1 MNADLKIYQ
10 DCGMWHVEVFV
21 DGKLV
26 VTYAKEKLGAV
37 LLAASL
43 EVCETIE
50 PGED

>member
-1 MNADLKIYQ
+1 MNAGLKIYQ
-10 DCGMWHVEVFV
+10 ESDMWCVDVFV
-21 DGKLV
+21 DGGLV
-26 VTYAKEKLGAV
+26 ATYAKESLGAV

>member
-1 MNADLKIYQ
+1 MNAELKIYQ
-10 DCGMWHVEVFV
+10 DASHWCVEVCV
-21 DGKLV
+21 NGELIT
-26 VTYAKEKLGAV
+26 TYAKESLGAV

>member
-1 MNADLKIYQ
+1 MNAELKIYQ
-10 DCGMWHVEVFV
+10 QSGMWCVDVSV
-21 DGKLV
+21 DGEPIT
-26 VTYAKEKLGAV
+26 TYEKESLGAV